1 MLLRIFDGLA
11 RVVSRRP
18 VVVLLLVLVATGFLG
33 GMASQSVTEQDV
45 AVDNELTAAQEELDA
60 RFADRSSVV
69 QVLVESD
76 GDVRSAAA
84 LQTILRLQAA
94 IENNPVADT
103 LLTDGAQPP
112 VAGFL
117 DGAVQAVRGGGLD
130 PAELTDDEVR
140 ELQARSLDQ
149 LPPEVAGL
157 VEGLLAEGQPPT
169 AGLVLVF
176 QDSTG
181 LDEQAALDQ
190 QRALVEVL
198 RDVEPEPGVSVEPFA
213 FGLLLEDPDIGP
225 EIGRLFG
232 TALLVILLVLAV
244 VYRVRARAGQR
255 GRIARRTAADVG
267 LTLGVIVLSVV
278 WMQGAGVLL
287 GPDYAG
293 LIGYFSPQTQIV
305 PILIV
310 GLGVDFAIH
319 LLARYRSEVGGG
331 AAPEGAWATSARTVG
346 LTLLLCTAATAI
358 GFLTNLVSPVEFLAT
373 LGVLAAAGIVA
384 AFVLTLTVVP
394 AVRVL
399 LDRRAQRRDVLPVE
413 ELGTQNE
420 RALPQVIG
428 RTAWLAERAPVPT
441 LVVALLLAGVG
452 GYGFTQLDSEFEL
465 TDFVPQDEPML
476 ATFEAIDRQFNG
488 GFEETTSLLLT
499 GELATPEAHDA
510 TIASIERAGDLEDVA
525 TVNAQPDGTTLA
537 SVLGQAFGDEQLA
550 GQLAELGVAEDFTVA
565 ADTDVAALYD
575 LLLEEVPAAR
585 EVLSP
590 TDAGDYVGR
599 AQLRTTAGQSRA
611 ADLERGLLDAFS
623 PLGDA
628 GGEAVATSPEIVQAD
643 IGERIE
649 DSQLISLL
657 TALGAAMALLV
668 LHYTV
673 ASRRPLIGVIT
684 VLPVGLV
691 LALTFGTMALT
702 GVPLNPVTATLA
714 ALSIG
719 IGVPFTIHVT
729 SRFLEEREHGAGA
742 LRRTVTNTGGALA
755 GSALTTAIGFGVLI
769 TSTLVPFEQ
778 LGYVIVYAIVYSLV
792 AAVLVLPSLLALWD
806 RWDRRREP
814 EAAPSAGPGDRRT
827 ADAAVTSSAV
837 EPGSR

>member
-1 MLLRIFDGLA
+1 MLLRFFDRLA

-18 VVVLLLVLVATGFLG
+18 VVVLLLVLVVTGFLG

-45 AVDNELTAAQEELDA
+45 AVDNELTAAQDELDA

-69 QVLVESD
+69 QVLVETD

-84 LQTILRLQAA
+84 LRTSLRLQSA
-94 IENNPVADT
+94 IEDDPVAET
-103 LLTDGAQPP
+103 LLGDGAQPP

-117 DGAVQAVRGGGLD
+117 DGAAQAVRAGDLD
-130 PAELTDDEVR
+130 PAELSDEEVR
-140 ELQARSLDQ
+140 DLQASSLEE

-157 VEGLLAEGQPPT
+157 VEGLLGEGEPPT

-176 QDSTG
+176 QDTTG
-181 LDEQAALDQ
+181 LEEEAALDQ

-198 RDVEPEPGVSVEPFA
+198 RDVETESGVSVDPFA

-244 VYRVRARAGQR
+244 VFRVRARRGQR
-255 GRIARRTAADVG
+255 VRIARRTAADVG
-267 LTLGVIVLSVV
+267 LTLAVILLSVV
-278 WMQGAGVLL
+278 WMQGLGVLL

-331 AAPEGAWATSARTVG
+331 AAPEGAWAASARTVG

-394 AVRVL
+394 AARVL
-399 LDRRAQRRDVLPVE
+399 LDRRAQRRGVLPVE

-420 RALPQVIG
+420 RALPRAIG
-428 RTAWLAERAPVPT
+428 RTAWLGERAPVPT
-441 LVVALLLAGVG
+441 LVVAVLLAGVG

-465 TDFVPQDEPML
+465 TDFVPQDEPLL

-488 GFEETTSLLLT
+488 GFDETTSLLLT
-499 GELATPEAHDA
+499 GELATPEGHDA
-510 TIASIERAGDLEDVA
+510 VIASLERAGQVENVA
-525 TVNAQPDGTTLA
+525 TAGDRPDGTTLA

-550 GQLAELGVAEDFTVA
+550 GELAGLGVGEDLTVA
-565 ADTDVAALYD
+565 PDADVEAVYD
-575 LLLEEVPAAR
+575 LLLAEVSAAR
-585 EVLSP
+585 EVLAR
-590 TDAGDYVGR
+590 TDDGFVGR
-599 AQLRTTAGQSRA
+599 VELRTTAGQSGA
-611 ADLERGLLDAFS
+611 GDLERALLEAFA
-623 PLGDA
+623 PLRDA

-649 DSQLISLL
+649 DSQLVSLL

-668 LHYTV
+668 LHFTL
-673 ASRRPLIGVIT
+673 ASRRPLLGVIT

-729 SRFLEEREHGAGA
+729 SRFLEERTNGPGA
-742 LRRTVTNTGGALA
+742 LRRTVTRTGGALA
-755 GSALTTAIGFGVLI
+755 GSALTTAIGFGVLV

-778 LGYVIVYAIVYSLV
+778 LGYVIVYAIVYSLI

-814 EAAPSAGPGDRRT
+814 DDGSLSASPGDRRT
-827 ADAAVTSSAV
+827 ADARRPGTVV
-837 EPGSR
+837 GPGSR